1 MQSQVA
7 IMKFLSTFLFLVVV
21 SVSLSLAQADSSRT
35 YDDEQGV
42 YDAVEDYLEGLY
54 QAQPDRIERSV
65 SKDLVKFGYWRQSAD
80 EAYAGSPM
88 NFEQLK
94 QLASRW
100 NANNRMK
107 LDDKTPREIVVLDVL
122 DKTAVAKL
130 TAQWGIDYF
139 QLENIDGKW
148 MIRDGEGAKM
158 TTNGTWL
165 YMTSP
170 LPITDELLFRMGKV
184 LYRANVVKAI

>member
-1 MQSQVA
+1 M
-7 IMKFLSTFLFLVVV
+7 MKRTLFVLTLLLFSMAPVY
-21 SVSLSLAQADSSRT
+21 AQT
-35 YDDEQGV
+35 NTQGV
-42 YDAVEDYLEGLY
+42 HDAVEDYLEGLY

-148 MIRDGEGAKM
+148 MIRHVLWQAH
-158 TTNGTWL
+158 
-165 YMTSP
+165 
-170 LPITDELLFRMGKV
+170 PID
-184 LYRANVVKAI
+184 